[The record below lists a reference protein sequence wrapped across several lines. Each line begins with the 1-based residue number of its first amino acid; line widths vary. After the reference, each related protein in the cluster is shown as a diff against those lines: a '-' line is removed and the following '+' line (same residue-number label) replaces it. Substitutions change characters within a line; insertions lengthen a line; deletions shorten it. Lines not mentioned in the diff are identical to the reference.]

1 MSGLPRNPWLD
12 IPSSAA
18 AAIQVFN
25 RRAAP
30 RFKIYLNLVPEPFFG
45 PFEAPAVVLLLNPGV
60 SREDAKAHVS
70 PKLQRL
76 LLENLHRNDSE
87 MPHVHLT
94 PGASHPGAKWWTTA
108 VSGLPDSARTH
119 VARSLLAV
127 QYFPY
132 HSQSFAHGAVRLP
145 SQEFGFALV
154 RHAMSRAAAIV
165 LARGR
170 DYWLGAIPELDAYP
184 RRIDPSN
191 VRRFS
196 LSRGNLKARFDTLCQ
211 AIESSNA

>member
-1 MSGLPRNPWLD
+1 
-12 IPSSAA
+12 
-18 AAIQVFN
+18 
-25 RRAAP
+25 
-30 RFKIYLNLVPEPFFG
+30 VPEPFFG

-127 QYFPY
+127 QYF
-132 HSQSFAHGAVRLP
+132 
-145 SQEFGFALV
+145 
-154 RHAMSRAAAIV
+154 
-165 LARGR
+165 
-170 DYWLGAIPELDAYP
+170 
-184 RRIDPSN
+184 RIT
-191 VRRFS
+191 RS
-196 LSRGNLKARFDTLCQ
+196 LSRTGQFAYPLRSLGLLWFAMPCRALRLSYWHGVAITGWVRFPSSTL
-211 AIESSNA
+211 ILDG